1 MSSSWKWMAPYC
13 SGAFRQFISEPS
25 QLKPVMARAGRLT
38 VSPESRLGERSA
50 MAVPEMSQEKS
61 QSATAS
67 SPRPDGTTL
76 PASWAMPA
84 RSSATRA
91 RRGRSILA
99 VKSPADKS
107 PPPGGRRRCLAHEPG
122 GEQEGACRNRRA
134 EPGLGRHADGGGG
147 GEALVGERFLVE
159 HDLAAA
165 GIEARRHQVPFPLDE
180 GFAGVE
186 AKHLA
191 AVAEAEL
198 EATLLVDAEPV
209 ARSVGLGPASHD
221 RLPALVRGRRPDHRL
236 QRRALGPV

>member
-91 RRGRSILA
+91 RRGRSILPL
-99 VKSPADKS
+99 KC
-107 PPPGGRRRCLAHEPG
+107 PPTNIRSQEPG
-122 GEQEGACRNRRA
+122 GEQEWACRNRRA